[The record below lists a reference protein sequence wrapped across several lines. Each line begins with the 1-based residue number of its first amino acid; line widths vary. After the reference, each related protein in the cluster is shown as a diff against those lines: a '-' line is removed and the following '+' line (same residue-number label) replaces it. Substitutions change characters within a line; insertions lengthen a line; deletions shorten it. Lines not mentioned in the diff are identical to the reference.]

1 MSDLLYR
8 KDLLRLAADA
18 HGAGRL
24 PEPRLTGEAH
34 NPVCGDRVTADIR
47 LEAGRIEALR
57 LETKACVLTQASA
70 SILGRDL
77 KDVTRGDLEKLR
89 AALVTMLE
97 TNGPAPP
104 APFGAFSAFDGAT
117 DYPARHRCVLLPLEA
132 VLAAFDKAPRR
143 GKAGEKDR
151 F

>member
-8 KDLLRLAADA
+8 KELLRLAADA

-34 NPVCGDRVTADIR
+34 NPVCGDRVTVDIR
-47 LEAGRIEALR
+47 LGAGRIEDVR

-77 KDVTRGDLEKLR
+77 KGTTRNDLENLR

-97 TNGPAPP
+97 TDGRAPP
-104 APFGAFSAFDGAT
+104 APFDAFSAFVGAA

-132 VLAAFDKAPRR
+132 ALAAFDASE
-143 GKAGEKDR
+143 AA
-151 F
+151 

>member
-8 KDLLRLAADA
+8 KELLRLAADA

-24 PEPRLTGEAH
+24 AEPRLTGEAH
-34 NPVCGDRVTADIR
+34 NPICGDRVTADIR
-47 LEAGRIEALR
+47 LEEGRIDVLR

-77 KDVTRGDLEKLR
+77 KDATRGDLENLR

-97 TNGPAPP
+97 NNGPAPF
-104 APFGAFSAFDGAT
+104 AAFNAFEGAT

-132 VLAAFDKAPRR
+132 VLAAFDSP
-143 GKAGEKDR
+143 AG
-151 F
+151 

>member
-8 KDLLRLAADA
+8 KELLRLAADA

-24 PEPRLTGEAH
+24 AEPRQTGVAH
-34 NPVCGDRVTADIR
+34 NPTCGDKVTADIR
-47 LEAGRIEALR
+47 VASGRIEALR

-77 KDVTRGDLEKLR
+77 KGATRSDLDGLKS
-89 AALVTMLE
+89 ALATMLE
-97 TNGPAPP
+97 TNGPAPA
-104 APFGAFSAFDGAT
+104 APFDAFRAFDGAT

-132 VLAAFDKAPRR
+132 VLAAFDASQPS
-143 GKAGEKDR
+143 
-151 F
+151 